1 MSIAQTIQ
9 DAWNRQA
16 KWLVLLR
23 PLSWLYGGAFA
34 FNKKLYTLGLKE
46 VYQEDNGASQ
56 MPKHLCYVAPRG
68 PW

>member
-23 PLSWLYGGAFA
+23 PLSWLYGGVFA
-34 FNKKLYTLGLKE
+34 FNKQL
-46 VYQEDNGASQ
+46 
-56 MPKHLCYVAPRG
+56 
-68 PW
+68 